1 MGCKGSK
8 APATKPEEKPVPGTT
23 LLEEPTTE
31 AKGTK
36 ANEGAVEASAVQGS
50 ATESAPD
57 TAGADVA
64 VSGKEFP
71 PELLWEGEVPT
82 AEAAR
87 KEPPAEAAVADAGQ
101 GATKEEAADVDAR
114 DSMTTQP
121 CDSMTTQ
128 TGASKEVEV
137 PVPAPA
143 LAPEEPVAQLSGEGK
158 ATANDAPAPLP
169 ESNQSQNAVDA
180 GSPSRGNDVLPEAEV
195 LEATKTPASSQ
206 FWCLHYCLAASGMES
221 QAEIVVEK

>member
-8 APATKPEEKPVPGTT
+8 APATKPEEKPVAGST

-50 ATESAPD
+50 ATESTPD
-57 TAGADVA
+57 TAGADVT
-64 VSGKEFP
+64 VSGNVSPAEA
-71 PELLWEGEVPT
+71 PT

-87 KEPPAEAAVADAGQ
+87 NVPPAEAVAADAGQ
-101 GATKEEAADVDAR
+101 DTTKEEAADVDAR

-137 PVPAPA
+137 LVPAPA
-143 LAPEEPVAQLSGEGK
+143 AAPEESVAQPSGEGK
-158 ATANDAPAPLP
+158 TTVNDAPAPLP
-169 ESNQSQNAVDA
+169 ESIQSENAVDA
-180 GSPSRGNDVLPEAEV
+180 GSPNLGKEISPEAEV
-195 LEATKTPASSQ
+195 LEVSKTPASSQ